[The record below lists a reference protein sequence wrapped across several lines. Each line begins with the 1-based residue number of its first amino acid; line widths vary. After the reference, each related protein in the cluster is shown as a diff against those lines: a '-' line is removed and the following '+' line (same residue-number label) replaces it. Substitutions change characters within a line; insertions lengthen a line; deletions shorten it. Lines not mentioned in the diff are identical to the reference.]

1 MGGLGLQHGLTMEAV
16 HLLQCLHKY
25 LRIIRPFQRGYYAI
39 FLLILL
45 LLQKKKKNEKRIQK
59 MYSKSK

>member
-1 MGGLGLQHGLTMEAV
+1 MEVGSVLHPWPELADNGAA

-25 LRIIRPFQRGYYAI
+25 LRIIRRFQRGYYAI

-45 LLQKKKKNEKRIQK
+45 WLPAAAAKW
-59 MYSKSK
+59 